1 MDLQNAFY
9 IIGIVFMGIIF
20 LLMLGIFIA
29 VLVIKSKINKV
40 HRMIDQKIGAVRDVT
55 DRASTIFR
63 TIRDLAKH
71 S

>member
-40 HRMIDQKIGAVRDVT
+40 HRMIDQKIGAVKDVT

-63 TIRDLAKH
+63 TIRSLTKH
-71 S
+71 